1 MNNTIFS
8 LVASLISS
16 FSVGVVAGDDVVLG
30 DIVGTGA
37 AGGQEPTADAPKVKK
52 TRAERAA
59 ALREKAAA
67 LIAKAVK
74 LETTTEEVD
83 DDEKPALQYAAGDTV
98 VFLFGRGENQ
108 VELSGKVLGIRVPQA
123 GEKGGTVVKILT
135 GEGYD
140 QDIKGVFPS
149 KILRVLAY
157 ADGRPVA
164 EVPPE
169 VDVDLT
175 E

>member
-1 MNNTIFS
+1 MNTIS
-8 LVASLISS
+8 SLIRALVSS
-16 FSVGVVAGDDVVLG
+16 FSLGVVAGDDVGAESL
-30 DIVGTGA
+30 TSLLGA
-37 AGGQEPTADAPKVKK
+37 APGNPEQEAPKVKK

-67 LIAKAVK
+67 LLAKAVK
-74 LETTTEEVD
+74 LETTTDDVED
-83 DDEKPALQYAAGDTV
+83 DDKPALQYSAGDTV
-98 VFLFGRGENQ
+98 AFLFGRGDNQ

-149 KILRVLAY
+149 KILRVVAY

-164 EVPPE
+164 DVPPE